1 VSGTL
6 SLFPEAQWPEVG
18 GQRVPAPL
26 TSESGAAYQGDRV
39 LFADATGTP
48 DGHALVARA
57 VASLNARAVAS
68 LNACAGIK
76 DPVAALAEVRAI
88 LTRLASCYEQDCTC
102 GAPAARAAL
111 ALGPPGAK

>member
-1 VSGTL
+1 MSGTL

-39 LFADATGTP
+39 LFADVTGTP
-48 DGHALVARA
+48 DGFALI
-57 VASLNARAVAS
+57 ARAVAS
-68 LNACAGIK
+68 LNACAGIE
-76 DPVAALAEVRAI
+76 DPAAALAEVRAI

-111 ALGPPGAK
+111 ALLGPPGAK

>member
-1 VSGTL
+1 MSGTL

-48 DGHALVARA
+48 DGFALI
-57 VASLNARAVAS
+57 ARAVAS
-68 LNACAGIK
+68 LNACAGIE

-102 GAPAARAAL
+102 GAPAARTAL
-111 ALGPPGAK
+111 ALLGPPGAK